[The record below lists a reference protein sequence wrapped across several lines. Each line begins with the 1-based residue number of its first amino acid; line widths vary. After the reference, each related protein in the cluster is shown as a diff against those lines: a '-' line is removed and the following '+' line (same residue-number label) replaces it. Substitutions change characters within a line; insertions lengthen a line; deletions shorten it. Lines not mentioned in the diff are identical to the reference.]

1 MAEQSIPGLGKFSG
15 FLGNT
20 IGEAAAFAA
29 GLAIGPLLEPVLQA
43 ERNLT
48 WSAYPDK
55 PLSPD
60 VAARLY
66 REGAVALG
74 DAKDESAKSG
84 INPTR
89 FGNLVEAITKAP
101 GFSEALTMW
110 RRTGPDGAPLISD
123 DDWSHSLKKS
133 QVDPRYFPGLN
144 ALKEEVLTPA
154 QVALGIVRSLLND
167 PGLMPVQLDTAGG
180 KVPAYP
186 VSSIDALKEAAG
198 GGINEEHLRVLVGS
212 IGLPMSVQQAA
223 SAYFRG
229 IIALPDYNRAILEG
243 DTRPEW
249 AGAILDQ
256 ARQII
261 TAHDWVELH
270 LRGWAT
276 QAEMYAGTAL
286 HGMSK
291 ADTDWLF
298 KVLGRP
304 IPIHQITTGLA
315 RGGTYNGPTADIPE
329 VYLHSLQ
336 ESNQRPEWYNLSY
349 ANRFSYPS
357 LFQLNALVKAQAIDA
372 VTAEDWATKN
382 GLAPEVVTALGVFW
396 RSETGASPASSTK
409 SATTSAVRAIQKAY
423 VQGNTSQAE
432 ATAEL
437 TKLGQDAASLPA
449 LFTAWNVSK
458 TAYLQ
463 GLSNVQIRNRFR
475 NQGLT
480 EAEAVALLV
489 DRGLDAATATA
500 YLTG

>member
-1 MAEQSIPGLGKFSG
+1 MASIGSTPGIIIGAGVGAAASTALTPAFEPARQNAWKQNPVKLLDPAVMARLVAQGGLSLGTAYS
-15 FLGNT
+15 
-20 IGEAAAFAA
+20 EAA
-29 GLAIGPLLEPVLQA
+29 LEGY
-43 ERNLT
+43 
-48 WSAYPDK
+48 SSDK
-55 PLSPD
+55 VDALVYLSQT
-60 VAARLY
+60 V
-66 REGAVALG
+66 
-74 DAKDESAKSG
+74 
-84 INPTR
+84 
-89 FGNLVEAITKAP
+89 P
-101 GFSEALTMW
+101 GFGQAVTAL
-110 RRTGPDGAPLISD
+110 RRGTITPEEFGHTLVKAGMDA
-123 DDWSHSLKKS
+123 
-133 QVDPRYFPGLN
+133 RYYPAIEDLQH
-144 ALKEEVLTPA
+144 EWLTPA

-186 VSSIDALKEAAG
+186 VSNIDALKEAAG

-304 IPIHQITTGLA
+304 IPVHQITTGIA

-357 LFQLNALVKAQAIDA
+357 LFQLNALVKAKAIDA
-372 VTAEDWATKN
+372 PTAEDWANKA

-396 RSETGASPASSTK
+396 RSETGDAP
-409 SATTSAVRAIQKAY
+409 
-423 VQGNTSQAE
+423 
-432 ATAEL
+432 ATAA
-437 TKLGQDAASLPA
+437 K
-449 LFTAWNVSK
+449 
-458 TAYLQ
+458 
-463 GLSNVQIRNRFR
+463 
-475 NQGLT
+475 
-480 EAEAVALLV
+480 
-489 DRGLDAATATA
+489 
-500 YLTG
+500 